1 MKSSTGVELSHG
13 FIFDLALQPGE
24 LRSHH
29 QTAAQTQSGGARI
42 PPRAPPVLNHPS
54 LGSGE
59 VINPRAVDSRVHNGG
74 C

>member
-1 MKSSTGVELSHG
+1 MVLFLTSLCSLGSCDPITKLLHKPKAVE
-13 FIFDLALQPGE
+13 PG
-24 LRSHH
+24 S
-29 QTAAQTQSGGARI
+29 

-59 VINPRAVDSRVHNGG
+59 VINPRAVNSRVHNAG